1 MKYIVIIVVVFAVMR
16 IDFILGLFDKMAK
29 KAEPA
34 PVEVDASDIGS
45 KRETVPL
52 KDDPNFKQTP
62 KKTFFAL
69 LEDFHSSPVPEIR
82 ERANAFLKANPTLFG
97 PKLDAQLESTI
108 FQWRD
113 LLINNDQETVN
124 FMLDLMN
131 VLQGEN
137 LEMMKRFFSLW
148 MDINME
154 HFIAAYSR
162 TKDSNCS
169 IATTFGDNL
178 PEEEKRNEIYERE
191 AALKA
196 YVAKENIPP
205 HHKALATNCLLV
217 LGIEIA
223 KFPPPTWSQE
233 TAQPAIEPQPGSEA
247 QAPGVTP

>member
-1 MKYIVIIVVVFAVMR
+1 MKYIVILVVVFAVMR
-16 IDFILGLFDKMAK
+16 IDFILGLFDKVAK

-34 PVEVDASDIGS
+34 PVEVDVTDIGPR
-45 KRETVPL
+45 REPVPL

-62 KKTFFAL
+62 KKTFLAL
-69 LEDFHSSPVPEIR
+69 LEDFHSNPVPEIR
-82 ERANAFLKANPTLFG
+82 ERANAFLKSHPTLLG
-97 PKLDAQLESTI
+97 PKLDPQLESAI

-124 FMLDLMN
+124 FLLDLMN

-162 TKDSNCS
+162 TKDTNCS

-191 AALKA
+191 TALKA
-196 YVAKENIPP
+196 YVEKENIPP
-205 HHKALATNCLLV
+205 HYKALATNCLLV

-233 TAQPAIEPQPGSEA
+233 NSQPTTE
-247 QAPGVTP
+247 QAPGATP